1 VIQTIQKSAAPLR
14 QQVVEEI
21 RQSIIS
27 GSLAPG
33 VRLIERELISGTGVS
48 RTVIREALRQLE
60 SEGLVTL
67 IPNKGPV
74 VRELTR
80 EEARDL
86 YAIRGVLEGLAVRLF
101 VERAS
106 NDQLQQLRQA
116 LDKTIAAYDTGD
128 PQIVLTTKT
137 KFYDTL
143 FGGSQSET
151 ITSMM
156 DTLYARIARWRALGL
171 AHPQRSPDRSG
182 ESLERLRKLLS
193 AIEARDADQAE
204 KITREEA
211 ADAGAEVM
219 RLLENETA

>member
-1 VIQTIQKSAAPLR
+1 
-14 QQVVEEI
+14 
-21 RQSIIS
+21 
-27 GSLAPG
+27 
-33 VRLIERELISGTGVS
+33 
-48 RTVIREALRQLE
+48 VIREALRQLE
-60 SEGLVTL
+60 AEGLVTL

-211 ADAGAEVM
+211 AEAGAEVM
-219 RLLENETA
+219 RLLEDETA